1 LVSRDKF
8 ARTLENYVATSLKN
22 NVGFEAFEGFDTEEG
37 ATVNFKVNRKGILF
51 VTKAE
56 TYEADVSG
64 LKGKLKDAENELKEA
79 KKTISKY
86 EAEIESL
93 KVQEIEATVVP
104 EETEE
109 MTVLATDNVDAPKV
123 VRKRRR
129 Q

>member
-1 LVSRDKF
+1 MVSRDKF

-51 VTKAE
+51 VIKAE

>member
-1 LVSRDKF
+1 MVSRDKF

-51 VTKAE
+51 VTKAD
-56 TYEADVSG
+56 TYEADVSS
-64 LKGKLKDAENELKEA
+64 LRRKLKDAENELKET

-93 KVQEIEATVVP
+93 KAEAKTTVVQEEA
-104 EETEE
+104 EEI
-109 MTVLATDNVDAPKV
+109 TVLATEDVDEPKV